1 MQVTQTGFL
10 RRFTDSYREET
21 MDQMLKQRLIGAIVI
36 ISLAV
41 IFIPMILE
49 GPDNKLSPRNQDMPP
64 PPTIDYQA
72 EVELPVPSESPEPA
86 ESTDAT
92 VTEQEASAIP
102 GSPVSQSEAVTSQ
115 AEAPPGQAEPVESA
129 KTPKP
134 VAVKQPSSSTPPKT
148 GTASTQGGWI
158 LQVGSFS
165 QQANAL
171 SLRDRLKKSGYQ
183 VAVQDVKSAG
193 GSVHRVLIGPV
204 SDRQA
209 AEKLRDKLA
218 REQKLTAMVL
228 ENK

>member
-1 MQVTQTGFL
+1 
-10 RRFTDSYREET
+10 

-86 ESTDAT
+86 ESANAA

-129 KTPKP
+129 KTTKP
-134 VAVKQPSSSTPPKT
+134 VVVKQPSP
-148 GTASTQGGWI
+148 STQGGWI

-183 VAVQDVKSAG
+183 VAVMDVKGAG
-193 GSVHRVLIGPV
+193 GTIHRVLVGPV
-204 SDRQA
+204 SDHQV
-209 AEKLRDKLA
+209 AETLRDKLA

>member
-1 MQVTQTGFL
+1 
-10 RRFTDSYREET
+10 

-49 GPDNKLSPRNQDMPP
+49 GPDNELSPRSQDIPP
-64 PPTIDYQA
+64 PPKIDYQA

-86 ESTDAT
+86 ESPDAT
-92 VTEQEASAIP
+92 ITEQEVSAIP
-102 GSPVSQSEAVTSQ
+102 GSSVSQPEAVTSQ
-115 AEAPPGQAEPVESA
+115 AEVPPVHAEPVESE

-134 VAVKQPSSSTPPKT
+134 VVVKQPSSSTPPKNA
-148 GTASTQGGWI
+148 TASTQGGWI

-183 VAVQDVKSAG
+183 VAVLDVKGAG
-193 GSVHRVLIGPV
+193 GTIHRVLIGPV

>member
-1 MQVTQTGFL
+1 
-10 RRFTDSYREET
+10 

-49 GPDNKLSPRNQDMPP
+49 GPDNELSPRNQDMPP

-72 EVELPVPSESPEPA
+72 EVDLPVPSESTEPA
-86 ESTDAT
+86 ESPDAT
-92 VTEQEASAIP
+92 VTEQEVMAVPESTVSQPEAVI
-102 GSPVSQSEAVTSQ
+102 SQSEAPSTLS
-115 AEAPPGQAEPVESA
+115 EPVETG
-129 KTPKP
+129 KTPK
-134 VAVKQPSSSTPPKT
+134 AVVVEPPSSSEPPST
-148 GTASTQGGWI
+148 ATASTQGGWI

-165 QQANAL
+165 QPANAL

-183 VAVQDVKSAG
+183 VVVQDVKKGTNSTI
-193 GSVHRVLIGPV
+193 HRVLVGPV
-204 SDRQA
+204 NDRQE

>member
-1 MQVTQTGFL
+1 
-10 RRFTDSYREET
+10 

-49 GPDNKLSPRNQDMPP
+49 GPDNEMSPRNQDMPP
-64 PPTIDYQA
+64 PPTIDYQM
-72 EVELPVPSESPEPA
+72 EVELPVPSESPETV
-86 ESTDAT
+86 ESPDAT
-92 VTEQEASAIP
+92 VTEQEVSAIP
-102 GSPVSQSEAVTSQ
+102 ETPVSQPEAITGQ
-115 AEAPPGQAEPVESA
+115 AEAPPPPAHAEPVESA
-129 KTPKP
+129 PPPKP

-148 GTASTQGGWI
+148 APASTQGGWI

-171 SLRDRLKKSGYQ
+171 SLQDRLKKSGYQ
-183 VAVQDVKSAG
+183 VAVLDVKSASG
-193 GSVHRVLIGPV
+193 TIHRVLIGPV

>member
-1 MQVTQTGFL
+1 
-10 RRFTDSYREET
+10 

-49 GPDNKLSPRNQDMPP
+49 GPDDELSPRTQDMPP
-64 PPTIDYQA
+64 PPMIAYQA
-72 EVELPVPSESPEPA
+72 EVEQPVPAGSPEPA
-86 ESTDAT
+86 ETQAAA
-92 VTEQEASAIP
+92 VTEQEVSAIP
-102 GSPVSQSEAVTSQ
+102 EPSAPQTEVITSQ
-115 AEAPPGQAEPVESA
+115 AEAPVKQPEPVESA
-129 KTPKP
+129 KTVKP
-134 VAVKQPSSSTPPKT
+134 AVVKQPLPKAPPKT
-148 GTASTQGGWI
+148 TAGPAITQGAWI

-165 QQANAL
+165 QQANAV

-183 VAVQDVKSAG
+183 ASVQDSKGADGHVY
-193 GSVHRVLIGPV
+193 RVLIGPV

-218 REQKLTAMVL
+218 REQKLTAMAL

>member
-1 MQVTQTGFL
+1 
-10 RRFTDSYREET
+10 

-49 GPDNKLSPRNQDMPP
+49 GPDNELSPRNQDMPP

-72 EVELPVPSESPEPA
+72 EVELPVPSSESPEPA
-86 ESTDAT
+86 ESPDAT
-92 VTEQEASAIP
+92 VTEQEVSAIP
-102 GSPVSQSEAVTSQ
+102 SSPATQPEAVTSQ
-115 AEAPPGQAEPVESA
+115 AEAPSTQAEPVESA

-134 VAVKQPSSSTPPKT
+134 VEIAKTPKPVVDKQTSSSTPPKPAT
-148 GTASTQGGWI
+148 AGTQSGWI

-183 VAVQDVKSAG
+183 AAVLDVKGSG
-193 GSVHRVLIGPV
+193 GTIHRVLIGPV
-204 SDRQA
+204 SDRKA
-209 AEKLRDKLA
+209 AETLRDKLA
-218 REQKLTAMVL
+218 RDQKLTAMVL